1 MEPTIGPEVRKNC
14 SKIIRLGRVLVL
26 PVMLAAAISGC
37 GDTAKLDDNESNM
50 AKAVETGANVDW
62 AVHGLTNSEQRFS
75 FLSQIGAKN
84 VENLGLAWYYDLP
97 EQRAQEATPLIID
110 GVLYTSSAWN
120 HVHALNAVTGEV
132 VWEYD
137 AQVDKTNAG
146 RACCDAINRGLAYSD
161 GKLFMGAI
169 DGRLIALD
177 ARNGEVLWTTQTFD
191 RSKQYS
197 ITGAPRVANGKV
209 FIGNGGAEY
218 GVRGY
223 ISAYDTKTG
232 DMVWRF
238 YTVPGG
244 PGDPTGT
251 EPVESQT
258 ATWDGEWWKLGGG
271 GTVWDSM
278 AFDAE
283 LNLLYFGVGN
293 GSPWNPMLR
302 SNGKGDNWFL
312 SSIVAVD
319 ADTGEYRWHYQ
330 TTPGEGWDYTA
341 TQHLILAEL
350 ELQGSQRKVVMQAP
364 KNGFFYVLDRS
375 NGELLSAEPYVPVN
389 WASHVDMATGRP
401 QIADAAKYWL
411 RDTPA
416 LITPSWMGGHN
427 WHPMS
432 FSQDTGLVYIPAHIS
447 AYPYLAEPDQKP
459 SKLTV
464 NMGVDT
470 TIAAFPDEPEA
481 LQAVE
486 DATYGMLLAWDPVAQ
501 KEVWRVQYPGVWNG
515 GILSTAGGLVF
526 QGTATGFLAAYH
538 AETGEQLWQQP
549 TQTGIV
555 APPVTYMVDG
565 EQYVTVSAGW
575 GGVFPN
581 MTGPLTRDSADGEP
595 INRSRLLTYKLGGT
609 ATLPDP
615 VIEARTLPDT
625 STITPD
631 PAAVAKGFATYD
643 RYCVHCHGAGAVG
656 GGVLPDL
663 RYSAMPLSQE
673 AFKSVVFDGVLS
685 ERGMISFAS
694 ELSPE
699 DIENIRLYVIN
710 RNQQARKVGETQ
722 RLSR

>member
-1 MEPTIGPEVRKNC
+1 M
-14 SKIIRLGRVLVL
+14 SLGYKVGCFMVFGAVL
-26 PVMLAAAISGC
+26 AGC
-37 GDTAKLDDNESNM
+37 GEERKIDDNES
-50 AKAVETGANVDW
+50 KRSAVAEQSKTVDW
-62 AVHGLTNSEQRFS
+62 AQHGLTNSEQRYS
-75 FLSQIGAKN
+75 PLTQIGA
-84 VENLGLAWYYDLP
+84 ENINQLSLAWYYDLP

-110 GVLYTSSAWN
+110 GVLYSSSAWN
-120 HVHALNAVTGEV
+120 HVHALNAATGEV
-132 VWEYD
+132 MWEYD
-137 AQVDKTNAG
+137 AKVDKTNAG
-146 RACCDAINRGLAYSD
+146 RACCDAINRGLAFGD
-161 GKLFMGAI
+161 GRLYMGAI

-177 ARNGEVLWTTQTFD
+177 ANTGKELWVTQTFD
-191 RSKQYS
+191 LSKQYS

-223 ISAYDTKTG
+223 ISAYDTSTG
-232 DMVWRF
+232 ELVWRF

-350 ELQGSQRKVVMQAP
+350 ELASKPRKVVMQAP
-364 KNGFFYVLDRS
+364 KNGFFYLLDRAS
-375 NGELLSAEPYVPVN
+375 GELLSAEPYVPVN

-411 RDTPA
+411 TDTPA

-432 FSQDTGLVYIPAHIS
+432 YSQQTGLVYIPAHIS

-481 LQAVE
+481 LKQVQ

-526 QGTATGFLAAYH
+526 QGTATGFLAAYN
-538 AETGEQLWQQP
+538 ASTGEQLWQQP

-555 APPVTYMVDG
+555 APPVTFMVDG
-565 EQYVTVSAGW
+565 EQYITVSAGW

-609 ATLPDP
+609 STLPAP
-615 VIEARTLPDT
+615 TTQARTLPDT
-625 STITPD
+625 SHITTD
-631 PAAVAKGFATYD
+631 PSKVARGFATYD

-663 RYSAMPLSQE
+663 RYSAMPLSRQ
-673 AFKSVVFDGVLS
+673 AFKSVVYDGVLS

-694 ELSPE
+694 ELSE
-699 DIENIRLYVIN
+699 QDIEQIRQYVID
-710 RNQQARKVGETQ
+710 RNQQARRVGETQ